1 MVATSSLGCQH
12 LSQRNASANAETKP
26 GRSPVRASVGP
37 GKRPHQTQSKSR
49 GRREEGR
56 GGGGGR
62 NVFGMKDSRLERRLA
77 V

>member
-26 GRSPVRASVGP
+26 GISLVRASVGP

-49 GRREEGR
+49 GRREEG
-56 GGGGGR
+56 GGGGVEMYLG
-62 NVFGMKDSRLERRLA
+62 
-77 V
+77 

>member
-26 GRSPVRASVGP
+26 GRSPVLASVGP
-37 GKRPHQTQSKSR
+37 GKRPHQTKSKSR
-49 GRREEGR
+49 GRREE

>member
-12 LSQRNASANAETKP
+12 LSQRNASANAETK
-26 GRSPVRASVGP
+26 VWEIA
-37 GKRPHQTQSKSR
+37 RPSQVLGQERDHIKLRGKSR
-49 GRREEGR
+49 GRREE

>member
-26 GRSPVRASVGP
+26 GRSPVRAGVGP

-49 GRREEGR
+49 GRREDGG

>member
-12 LSQRNASANAETKP
+12 LSQRNASANAETKVWEIARP
-26 GRSPVRASVGP
+26 SK

-49 GRREEGR
+49 GQREE
-56 GGGGGR
+56 GGGGGGSR
-62 NVFGMKDSRLERRLA
+62 NVFGMKDNRLGRRLA

>member
-1 MVATSSLGCQH
+1 MVATSSLGRQH

-26 GRSPVRASVGP
+26 RRSPARASVGP

-49 GRREEGR
+49 GRREEG
-56 GGGGGR
+56 GGGR

>member
-37 GKRPHQTQSKSR
+37 GKRPHQTQSKRR
-49 GRREEGR
+49 GRKEE

-62 NVFGMKDSRLERRLA
+62 NVFGMKDNGLGRRLA

>member
-26 GRSPVRASVGP
+26 GRSPVGASVGP

-56 GGGGGR
+56 EGGGGR